1 MENFNQAVHAMP
13 GTWNCFA
20 LFLTAVFDP
29 SEIIPSVYSR
39 CYGRVGEME
48 ELFHRRFRDGLT
60 QEVVLVHL

>member
-1 MENFNQAVHAMP
+1 MEL
-13 GTWNCFA
+13 FA

-60 QEVVLVHL
+60 QEVVLVHLRVFLVIVFCHCW